1 MQSGLFRFADHGQ
14 REHELRLQVARREEG
29 REPSRRPR
37 WTLHL
42 KSQGVRGSTFRRYG
56 LKRGTCGL
64 GCVDSLRMHARQS
77 RLASKASGRFHLH
90 RRTSRRVAFA
100 LLDRRRQHRS
110 RLASAFDFTRQFR
123 QRSPPG
129 DVLARGLPR
138 KAQAVARWSRFS
150 MGVKKR
156 ALPYR
161 LKAGGSLAVRP
172 CSRCPRRRTC
182 FDRTLRRGRRALR
195 RSAGRER

>member
-42 KSQGVRGSTFRRYG
+42 KSQGVRGSTFQRYG

-138 KAQAVARWSRFS
+138 KASSCRSMVTFLDGREEACSSVPTKGWRFS
-150 MGVKKR
+150 
-156 ALPYR
+156 
-161 LKAGGSLAVRP
+161 GSSTMLAMSP
-172 CSRCPRRRTC
+172 SSNL
-182 FDRTLRRGRRALR
+182 F
-195 RSAGRER
+195 